1 MDAQTR
7 LILFSDRMS
16 STAMRP
22 ELSEALDRA
31 GIDCRSSE
39 RLLATLPFAGN
50 DNTAGSETELQANLL
65 PKGSFVHD

>member
-1 MDAQTR
+1 
-7 LILFSDRMS
+7 
-16 STAMRP
+16 MRP

-50 DNTAGSETELQANLL
+50 DTTAGSETEPQVRRL
-65 PKGSFVHD
+65 PRILCS

>member
-7 LILFSDRMS
+7 LILFPDRMS
-16 STAMRP
+16 STTMRP

-50 DNTAGSETELQANLL
+50 DTTAGSETEPQVRRL
-65 PKGSFVHD
+65 PRILCS